1 MKTLVPFYSVSYFC
15 LLPVK
20 MNVIVQRSEIREIM
34 KTWYKKRIEFPS
46 NMEILTNSIN
56 SDRQNIEKALVTKK
70 IYNSSF
76 LYSWLW

>member
-1 MKTLVPFYSVSYFC
+1 
-15 LLPVK
+15 
-20 MNVIVQRSEIREIM
+20 M

-56 SDRQNIEKALVTKK
+56 SDHQNIEKALVTKK

-76 LYSWLW
+76 LYS